1 MVVAVVLRAWGLGRT
16 NLWFD
21 EVNSWEVVRLS
32 WPAMLANLRLSPVG
46 PLYFVLLKPWQLV
59 FGDSERALRSLSLV
73 AGVLVVPVTYAIGVR
88 TLSRRAAA
96 WGAVLVAL
104 SPLHLY
110 LSQEARMYMLLTL
123 VAGLTVLAYAHWRD
137 AIAAPSVG
145 GRGAGGALVA
155 YALAAAA
162 LLLTNVV
169 AGPLLLALNLDAA
182 IALARR
188 PAPGARRAAMAW
200 LAANAAAG
208 AVFLLWASS
217 VGLGVAAATQGWRP
231 PLGVLG
237 AVRALIQYPLTAVH
251 GTYFYVHDFARIA
264 REVVATRHLAIL
276 VHEWRYTVADPL
288 ALLAVVA
295 TLRNVPR
302 RLWTGRA
309 RPLALALI
317 VPLGIATIVSVS
329 RQVDLGRYIGFASP
343 FLFLLMGAGLA
354 RMRRGPRLLSL
365 AVLLVAMVLGIQR
378 YAGVTTRDSDYR
390 PVARQLARAAQDGA
404 TTVLLE
410 PDVPAGML
418 AYYLRHTPGV
428 TMRRVT
434 GGDGVARWLAASH
447 GAPAWLVFDYRSHL
461 FGASPRALE
470 ETLGARVLRDRYE
483 GGVRLVLVSA
493 RPSNSAIADSKS
505 T

>member
-169 AGPLLLALNLDAA
+169 AGPLLLALNL
-182 IALARR
+182 
-188 PAPGARRAAMAW
+188 
-200 LAANAAAG
+200 
-208 AVFLLWASS
+208 
-217 VGLGVAAATQGWRP
+217 
-231 PLGVLG
+231 
-237 AVRALIQYPLTAVH
+237 
-251 GTYFYVHDFARIA
+251 
-264 REVVATRHLAIL
+264 
-276 VHEWRYTVADPL
+276 
-288 ALLAVVA
+288 
-295 TLRNVPR
+295 
-302 RLWTGRA
+302 
-309 RPLALALI
+309 
-317 VPLGIATIVSVS
+317 
-329 RQVDLGRYIGFASP
+329 
-343 FLFLLMGAGLA
+343 
-354 RMRRGPRLLSL
+354 
-365 AVLLVAMVLGIQR
+365 
-378 YAGVTTRDSDYR
+378 
-390 PVARQLARAAQDGA
+390 
-404 TTVLLE
+404 
-410 PDVPAGML
+410 
-418 AYYLRHTPGV
+418 
-428 TMRRVT
+428 
-434 GGDGVARWLAASH
+434 
-447 GAPAWLVFDYRSHL
+447 
-461 FGASPRALE
+461 
-470 ETLGARVLRDRYE
+470 
-483 GGVRLVLVSA
+483 
-493 RPSNSAIADSKS
+493 
-505 T
+505 

>member
-1 MVVAVVLRAWGLGRT
+1 M
-16 NLWFD
+16 
-21 EVNSWEVVRLS
+21 
-32 WPAMLANLRLSPVG
+32 
-46 PLYFVLLKPWQLV
+46 
-59 FGDSERALRSLSLV
+59 
-73 AGVLVVPVTYAIGVR
+73 
-88 TLSRRAAA
+88 
-96 WGAVLVAL
+96 
-104 SPLHLY
+104 
-110 LSQEARMYMLLTL
+110 
-123 VAGLTVLAYAHWRD
+123 
-137 AIAAPSVG
+137 
-145 GRGAGGALVA
+145 A

-461 FGASPRALE
+461 FGASPQALE

-483 GGVRLVLVSA
+483 GGVRLVLVGA